1 MIKPALQDDAFLA
14 DVRDADSPE
23 DFFLWWLGQSGF
35 LIRWQ
40 GRQMLFDPYLS
51 DSLTRKYAE
60 TDKPHVRLTE
70 LVVRPEKLV
79 GVNVVTSSHNHTDHL
94 DAETLRGLHAANPK
108 LSLVL
113 PVANVDFARE
123 RLGGPDAPTFLSVD
137 AGETVEAH
145 GFSVTGILAAHN
157 EVKLDEQDRSH
168 FLGFVA
174 KFGPWTIYHSG
185 DTRWHDQLVPS
196 LLAHS
201 VDLALVPINGYKPE
215 RRVAGNLNG
224 TEAATL
230 AKEIGARL
238 AIPHHFDMFAF
249 NTETPEEFEQAAER
263 LEQSIK
269 VLSAGERWCSSE
281 LPPVSDSTKR

>member
-1 MIKPALQDDAFLA
+1 MIKPTLQDDAFLA

-35 LIRWQ
+35 LVKWQ
-40 GRQMLFDPYLS
+40 GSQLLFDPYLS

-70 LVVRPEKLV
+70 LVVRPARLR
-79 GVNVVTSSHNHTDHL
+79 GVNMATSSHNHTDHL
-94 DAETLRGLHAANPK
+94 DAETLHGLRVANPD
-108 LSLVL
+108 LSLIL
-113 PVANVDFARE
+113 PTANVDFARE
-123 RLGGPDAPTFLSVD
+123 RLGGEAPTFLSVD
-137 AGETVEAH
+137 AGETVKGH
-145 GFSVTGILAAHN
+145 GFSVTGILAAHD
-157 EVKLDEQDRSH
+157 EVKLDGQGRSH

-174 KFGPWTIYHSG
+174 KFGPWTVYHSG
-185 DTRWHDQLVPS
+185 DTRWHDQLVSS
-196 LLAHS
+196 LLIHS

-224 TEAATL
+224 TEAAIL

-249 NTETPEEFEQAAER
+249 NTETPEEFEHVAER
-263 LEQSIK
+263 LGQPLK

-281 LPPVSDSTKR
+281 LPPNP

>member
-1 MIKPALQDDAFLA
+1 MIKPVLQDDAFLD

-35 LIRWQ
+35 LVKWQ
-40 GRQMLFDPYLS
+40 GRQLLFDPYLS

-70 LVVRPEKLV
+70 LVVRPEQLA
-79 GVNVVTSSHNHTDHL
+79 GVNVATSSHNHTDHL
-94 DAETLRGLHAANPK
+94 DAETLHGLRVANPD

-113 PVANVDFARE
+113 ATANVDFARE
-123 RLGGPDAPTFLSVD
+123 RLGDEVPTFLSVD
-137 AGETVEAH
+137 VGETVEAH
-145 GFSVTGILAAHN
+145 GFSVTGILAAHD
-157 EVKLDEQDRSH
+157 EVKLDEQGCSH

-174 KFGPWTIYHSG
+174 KFGPWSIYHSG
-185 DTRWHDQLVPS
+185 DTRWHDRLIPS
-196 LLAHS
+196 LLPHS

>member
-1 MIKPALQDDAFLA
+1 MIKPALQDDAFLS

-35 LIRWQ
+35 LVKWQ
-40 GRQMLFDPYLS
+40 GRQLLFDPYLS

-70 LVVRPEKLV
+70 LVVRPEQLA

-94 DAETLRGLHAANPK
+94 DAETLHGLRVANPD

-113 PVANVDFARE
+113 PTANVGFART
-123 RLGGPDAPTFLSVD
+123 RLGDDWPTFLSVD

-145 GFSVTGILAAHN
+145 GFSVTGILAAHD
-157 EVKLDEQDRSH
+157 EVKLDEQGRSH

-174 KFGPWTIYHSG
+174 KFGPWTVYHSG
-185 DTRWHDQLVPS
+185 DTRRHDQLVSS
-196 LLAHS
+196 LLIHS

-230 AKEIGARL
+230 TKEIGARL

-249 NTETPEEFEQAAER
+249 NTETPDEFEQAAKH
-263 LEQSIK
+263 LGQPVK
-269 VLSAGERWCSSE
+269 VLSAGERWCSSG
-281 LPPVSDSTKR
+281 LPHNP

>member
-1 MIKPALQDDAFLA
+1 MIKPALQDDAFLD
-14 DVRDADSPE
+14 DVRDADSSE

-35 LIRWQ
+35 LVKWQ
-40 GRQMLFDPYLS
+40 GRQLLFDPYLS

-60 TDKPHVRLTE
+60 TDKPHLRLTE
-70 LVVRPEKLV
+70 LVVRPEQLA
-79 GVNVVTSSHNHTDHL
+79 GVNVATSSHNHTDHL
-94 DAETLRGLHAANPK
+94 DAETLHGLRVANPD

-113 PVANVDFARE
+113 ATANVDFARE
-123 RLGGPDAPTFLSVD
+123 RLGDEVPTFLSVD
-137 AGETVEAH
+137 VGETVEDH
-145 GFSVTGILAAHN
+145 GFSVTGILASHD
-157 EVKLDEQDRSH
+157 EVKLDEQGCSH
-168 FLGFVA
+168 FLGFVV

-185 DTRWHDQLVPS
+185 DTRWHDQLVS
-196 LLAHS
+196 SILAHS

-249 NTETPEEFEQAAER
+249 NTETPEEFEQAAKR
-263 LEQSIK
+263 LGQPVK
-269 VLSAGERWCSSE
+269 VLSAGECWCSSG
-281 LPPVSDSTKR
+281 LPPNP

>member
-1 MIKPALQDDAFLA
+1 MIKPALQDDAFLD
-14 DVRDADSPE
+14 DVRDADSHE
-23 DFFLWWLGQSGF
+23 HFFLWWLGQSGF
-35 LIRWQ
+35 LVKWQ
-40 GRQMLFDPYLS
+40 DKQLLFDPYLS

-60 TDKPHVRLTE
+60 TNKPHVRLTE
-70 LVVRPEKLV
+70 LVVRPEQLA
-79 GVNVVTSSHNHTDHL
+79 GVNVATSSHNHTDHL
-94 DAETLRGLHAANPK
+94 DAETLHGLRVATPG

-113 PVANVDFARE
+113 PTANVDFARK
-123 RLGGPDAPTFLSVD
+123 RLGNDGPTFLSVD
-137 AGETVEAH
+137 TGETVEAH
-145 GFSVTGILAAHN
+145 GFSVTGILAAHD
-157 EVKLDEQDRSH
+157 EVKLDGQGRSH

-174 KFGPWTIYHSG
+174 KFGPWTVYHSG
-185 DTRWHDQLVPS
+185 DTRWHDQLVSS

-249 NTETPEEFEQAAER
+249 NTETPEEFEQAAKH
-263 LEQSIK
+263 LGQSVK
-269 VLSAGERWCSSE
+269 VLSAGERWCSSG
-281 LPPVSDSTKR
+281 LPPNP